1 MAALELGADHITAI
15 KLFLDDLTCGSGLPK
30 YRQGLWRVPVRKQ
43 MEQPEFEWED
53 WETVPTELS
62 MKRMADLIKHDPLTT
77 GPDDDWLEQA
87 LSNNY
92 LAPGVL
98 DGCIQEDAVT
108 WERLGRKLTQFTE
121 WEIKTRDLIAVRQ
134 KDLA

>member
-1 MAALELGADHITAI
+1 MLELGADHITAI

-30 YRQGLWRVPVRKQ
+30 YRQGLWRVPVRQQ
-43 MEQPEFEWED
+43 MEQAEFEWED
-53 WETVPTELS
+53 WEPVPTELS
-62 MKRMADLIKHDPLTT
+62 KKRMAELIKHDPLTT
-77 GPDDDWLEQA
+77 GADNDWLEQA
-87 LSNNY
+87 LSTNY

-121 WEIKTRDLIAVRQ
+121 WESKTRDYIALLQ